1 MIRRP
6 PRSTRTDTLF
16 PYTTLCR
23 SGRVEPV
30 VGQREAAVR
39 LAQDLRRRQPA
50 VVEAEDAVVIA
61 AVRDGVVALADLE
74 AGGAA
79 VDQEAGDLLLRP
91 RRGLFLA
98 AGAEDDDE
106 VGDVG
111 MADEVLA
118 RSDERRVGKECV
130 STCKSR

>member
-98 AGAEDDDE
+98 AGDEDD
-106 VGDVG
+106 
-111 MADEVLA
+111 AD
-118 RSDERRVGKECV
+118 RK
-130 STCKSR
+130 STRLNSSH